1 MKFKTSSGFT
11 LIELLVVVAII
22 GILASIVLA
31 SLGTARSKGR
41 DAGAKGSLS
50 SMRAEA
56 EIMFDDTLSYNDVCN
71 DPTSDPYGLFEAA
84 AKQVG
89 QWDNSSNGPL
99 AGADCNSNNGSW
111 AAHMQ
116 MLANGTFFCV
126 DSQGF
131 AGGGTATTDYSIAG
145 AGTSSDPY
153 RCEPTP

>member
-56 EIMFDDTLSYNDVCN
+56 EIMFDDTLSYIAVC
-71 DPTSDPYGLFEAA
+71 DSGEGSYDLFTAA
-84 AKQVG
+84 LKQVG
-89 QWDNSSNGPL
+89 AWDNTSNSPTPGL
-99 AGADCNSNNGSW
+99 SDCLDDNGSW
-111 AAHMQ
+111 AADVR
-116 MLANGTFFCV
+116 MLSNGNSFCV

-131 AGGGTATTDYSIAG
+131 AGGGTANDSYGAQNIGSTTVINQ
-145 AGTSSDPY
+145 
-153 RCEPTP
+153 CVLE